1 MRFITKKLQQ
11 PSGLF
16 FIAWCLTA
24 SFGTYFCM
32 YAFRKPFNTGL
43 YADLYLWGLG
53 YKTILLIA
61 QVLGYMV
68 SKFAGI
74 KVISE
79 LKPSQRIP
87 LIAGLI
93 IFSELALL
101 GFGLV
106 PFPYN
111 FIFLFFNGLPLGMVW
126 GVIFSFLEG
135 RRFTELLGM
144 GLSISIIAASGILK
158 TIYFEIQGL
167 FPFITEFWMPFSIGL
182 LFLPLFFLFIWML
195 SVIPAPSETDVL
207 LRAERAPMTPA
218 DKTAIIRQYGPGLL
232 CIVLIYCLLTTMRDF
247 RDNFSVEIWNEISGR
262 HWHKNVLAQTEL
274 ISTGIVIVCVGS
286 LSLIRNNIRGLRATQ
301 ALMAG
306 GLLLTGGSSLLFSQQ
321 VIGPYSWMLTL
332 GTGLFLTYIP
342 IQMAMFERL
351 IALFKM
357 KANAGFFVYACDATG
372 YLGSVG
378 LMLYREFFMKDL
390 RWSKVLMQFSY
401 VLCFASLGLLL
412 LSVLFFNRKQGMLR
426 RFQQQQPSPPAG
438 LQNIT
443 VY

>member
-1 MRFITKKLQQ
+1 
-11 PSGLF
+11 
-16 FIAWCLTA
+16 
-24 SFGTYFCM
+24 M

-43 YADLYLWGLG
+43 YADLQLFGLG
-53 YKTILLIA
+53 YKTVLIIA
-61 QVLGYMV
+61 QVMGYMV

-79 LKPSQRIP
+79 LKPSGRIP
-87 LIAGLI
+87 LIAALI

-135 RRFTELLGM
+135 RRFTEILGM
-144 GLSISIIAASGILK
+144 GLSVSIIAASGVLK
-158 TIYFEIQGL
+158 TIYLEVQDL
-167 FPFITEFWMPFSIGL
+167 MPFIPEFWMPFGIGL
-182 LFLPLFFLFIWML
+182 LFLPLFFLFVWML
-195 SVIPAPSETDVL
+195 SVIPAPSETDKL
-207 LRAERAPMTPA
+207 LRAERPPMTPA
-218 DKTAIIRQYGPGLL
+218 DKSAVIRNYGPGLL
-232 CIVLIYCLLTTMRDF
+232 CIILLYCLLTTMRDF

-301 ALMAG
+301 ALMAL
-306 GLLLTGGSSLLFSQQ
+306 GLMIAGGSTLLFRQQ
-321 VIGPYSWMLTL
+321 IMGPYSWMLML

-342 IQMAMFERL
+342 IQMAIFERL
-351 IALFKM
+351 IGLFKM

-390 RWSKVLMQFSY
+390 RWSNILMQFSY
-401 VLCFASLGLLL
+401 VLCFTGLGLLL
-412 LSVLFFNRKQGMLR
+412 LSVIFFNRKQGIAR
-426 RFQQQQPSPPAG
+426 RFQKQEAAAAG
-438 LQNIT
+438 VQNIT